1 MCIRDRSY
9 DIALALAYLHSN
21 GVVHRDLSSNNV
33 LISAGVKAKVADI
46 GMLKML
52 VNEQRSYMTKCP
64 GAAVY
69 MPPEALTDDP
79 VYTYKLDCFSF
90 GVVIIQ
96 IITRNF
102 PAPTKATITVTDS
115 KSPTGCVQMPVPEKE
130 RRKKDLDLIDT
141 HHHLRPIA
149 LDCIK
154 DKEKERPSAENLC
167 HRLVDLKKEK
177 QYSTSLDQAQEHQ
190 QDTGMQQLK
199 VQDTMAQNEIDDLEQ
214 EVSSE
219 ISLSSEQCLT
229 SKVGSYFILI
239 AIMEHV

>member
-1 MCIRDRSY
+1 
-9 DIALALAYLHSN
+9 
-21 GVVHRDLSSNNV
+21 
-33 LISAGVKAKVADI
+33 
-46 GMLKML
+46 
-52 VNEQRSYMTKCP
+52 
-64 GAAVY
+64 
-69 MPPEALTDDP
+69 
-79 VYTYKLDCFSF
+79 
-90 GVVIIQ
+90 
-96 IITRNF
+96 
-102 PAPTKATITVTDS
+102 
-115 KSPTGCVQMPVPEKE
+115 MPVPEKE

-239 AIMEHV
+239 AIIEHV